1 MILLQLMIGR
11 RWVVNFN
18 NLLILADVVVKYLHD
33 KLEDFCYFASQ
44 VIPFPLEEREFS
56 LPRRDFSSLISE
68 KQKEIQRDRWFFV
81 KSCFL
86 IYFVKPRKELV
97 RREGKSGIVRM
108 SQDMGPEAPL
118 KKVLETNKVVK
129 IEKSRKYKNYR
140 SIMSPKSIIQSRL
153 KYRLFEWETRMA
165 RKARRRSRSVR
176 GRRSHWRRAGT
187 NWGAL
192 KDMLPGLYC
201 QIFWI

>member
-1 MILLQLMIGR
+1 M
-11 RWVVNFN
+11 VNFN

-129 IEKSRKYKNYR
+129 IEKSR
-140 SIMSPKSIIQSRL
+140 IINQIRL
-153 KYRLFEWETRMA
+153 QKTLFNQGYSSGRQGWQE
-165 RKARRRSRSVR
+165 RR
-176 GRRSHWRRAGT
+176 GE
-187 NWGAL
+187 GA
-192 KDMLPGLYC
+192 D
-201 QIFWI
+201 Q

>member
-1 MILLQLMIGR
+1 M
-11 RWVVNFN
+11 
-18 NLLILADVVVKYLHD
+18 
-33 KLEDFCYFASQ
+33 
-44 VIPFPLEEREFS
+44 
-56 LPRRDFSSLISE
+56 ISE

-129 IEKSRKYKNYR
+129 IEKSRIYKNYK
-140 SIMSPKSIIQSRL
+140 SNTSPKSIIQS
-153 KYRLFEWETRMA
+153 RLFEWETRMA

-187 NWGAL
+187 N
-192 KDMLPGLYC
+192 
-201 QIFWI
+201 